1 MKTIKCEMKQEGLTM
16 DVDRE
21 QFAMALKT
29 WRIRSGYTQRQV
41 AQRWNI
47 SRYTV
52 MRIEA
57 AESISWEMAYRV
69 FARLSYELQ
78 NE

>member
-1 MKTIKCEMKQEGLTM
+1 MKQIKCEMKQEGLTM

-29 WRIRSGYTQRQV
+29 WRIRAGYTQRQV
-41 AQRWNI
+41 ALRWGI

-57 AESISWEMAYRV
+57 AETISWEMAYRV
-69 FARLSYELQ
+69 FARLSQELQ

>member
-1 MKTIKCEMKQEGLTM
+1 M

-41 AQRWNI
+41 ASRWGI

-57 AESISWEMAYRV
+57 AETISWEMAYRV

>member
-1 MKTIKCEMKQEGLTM
+1 MKQIKCEMKQEGLTM

-41 AQRWNI
+41 ALRWGI

-57 AESISWEMAYRV
+57 AETISWEMAYRV

>member
-1 MKTIKCEMKQEGLTM
+1 MKQIKCEMKQEGLTM

-41 AQRWNI
+41 ALRWGI

-57 AESISWEMAYRV
+57 ADTISWEMAYRV

>member
-1 MKTIKCEMKQEGLTM
+1 MKQIKCEMKQEGLTM

-29 WRIRSGYTQRQV
+29 WRIRAGYTQRQV
-41 AQRWNI
+41 SQRWNI

-69 FARLSYELQ
+69 FARLSKELQ